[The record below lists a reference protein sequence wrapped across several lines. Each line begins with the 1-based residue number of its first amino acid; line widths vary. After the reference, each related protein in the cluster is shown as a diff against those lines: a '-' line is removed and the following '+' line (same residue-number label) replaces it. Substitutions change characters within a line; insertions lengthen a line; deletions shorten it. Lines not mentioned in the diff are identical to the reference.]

1 MPWKALYECS
11 DEATIIMTSIKY
23 KPVQQVLFFHL
34 RIKITKHKSNKV
46 KYAEKDLKK
55 KTT

>member
-23 KPVQQVLFFHL
+23 KPVQQVSFFHL

-55 KTT
+55 KTN